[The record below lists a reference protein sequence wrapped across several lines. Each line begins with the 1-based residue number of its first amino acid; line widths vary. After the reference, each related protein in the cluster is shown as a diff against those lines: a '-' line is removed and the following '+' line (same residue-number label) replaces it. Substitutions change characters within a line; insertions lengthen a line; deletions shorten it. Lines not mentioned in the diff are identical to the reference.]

1 MPTASLLS
9 LATLPL
15 AALLLGTLAPAQQL
29 DFERAGQP
37 LATAPADPA
46 ITAALAKI
54 SPEHIQETITRL
66 VSFGTRNTLSSNEKD
81 LPAGQGILAAA
92 TWIHAEF
99 DRISA
104 TCNGCLEV
112 HDDDFLYTPPAGETV
127 QQSRFNGPTPLRNVY
142 AILRGSDPAQA
153 ARIVLV
159 TGHYDTRRTDVM
171 DARNAAP
178 GANDDSSGTAVS
190 LECARVLAGTH
201 LPGTVIFVAVAGEE
215 QGLTGS
221 HHLAELAKQQNWQL
235 EAVLNNDIVGGD
247 TTPGDTLQSKSV
259 VRVFSQGLLPS
270 MSAPEL
276 RTALITGA
284 DSDTPSRQL
293 AREVLAVA
301 RTYTSP
307 PGTTQPSNAPG
318 TATPASHA
326 VISTEA
332 QRSGETP
339 ALSATGTPPSSALA
353 ANTPSSDALRP
364 VMELRLDRY
373 LRGGDHS
380 SFSALG
386 FPAVRFTEW
395 RENFDHQH
403 QDLRTERGTV
413 FGDLLQFDDFRYIA
427 RVARLNAATLATLAS
442 SPGTPTEV
450 RVVTRELDNNTTLRW
465 QAPASSAPNLHY
477 QIVWR
482 ETTANDWQFAAEA
495 TRYPFLPV
503 PQQPGAPASTGK
515 SVISSSPAAT
525 SFAATLPIS
534 KDNVFF
540 GVRACD
546 TAGHCS
552 PAAAPAPER

>member
-1 MPTASLLS
+1 MPSHLLTALLI
-9 LATLPL
+9 ATL
-15 AALLLGTLAPAQQL
+15 AAPLAPAQQL
-29 DFERAGQP
+29 DFERAGKP
-37 LATAPADPA
+37 LAPAPADPA
-46 ITAALAKI
+46 IAAALAKI
-54 SPEHIQETITRL
+54 SPEHIQQTITKL

-92 TWIHAEF
+92 TWIHSEF
-99 DRISA
+99 DRIAA

-112 HDDDFLYTPPAGETV
+112 HDDDFTFTPPAGETV

-171 DARNAAP
+171 DARNPAP

-201 LPGTVIFVAVAGEE
+201 LPGTIIFVAVAGEE

-221 HHLAELAKQQNWQL
+221 HHLAELAKQQGWNL

-247 TTPGDTLQSKSV
+247 TTPGDTLQNKSV

-270 MSAPEL
+270 TPAPEL

-307 PGTTQPSNAPG
+307 AG
-318 TATPASHA
+318 ASA
-326 VISTEA
+326 S
-332 QRSGETP
+332 P
-339 ALSATGTPPSSALA
+339 
-353 ANTPSSDALRP
+353 NTLRP
-364 VMELRLDRY
+364 MMELRLDRY

-403 QDLRTERGTV
+403 QDLRTEHGTV

-442 SPGTPTEV
+442 APGTPTEV
-450 RVVTRELDNNTTLRW
+450 RVVTRDLDNNTTLRW
-465 QAPASSAPNLHY
+465 QAPSASAPNLHY

-482 ETTANDWQFAAEA
+482 ETTANDWQYAANA
-495 TRYPFLPV
+495 SQYPA
-503 PQQPGAPASTGK
+503 GS
-515 SVISSSPAAT
+515 AT
-525 SFAATLPIS
+525 SATAPPPATLAATLPIS

-546 TAGHCS
+546 TQNRCS
-552 PAAAPAPER
+552 PAAAPTPER